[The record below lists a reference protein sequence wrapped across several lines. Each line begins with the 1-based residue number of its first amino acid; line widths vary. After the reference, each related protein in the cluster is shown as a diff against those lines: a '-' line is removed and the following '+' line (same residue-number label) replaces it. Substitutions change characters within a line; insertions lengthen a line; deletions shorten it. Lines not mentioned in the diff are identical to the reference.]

1 MTSVRGHIEPV
12 EISGEG
18 SYRFLICIFA
28 ALKLPFYNMQDST
41 TSKEKILK
49 KIRKALIHKS
59 PQEIGDVDK
68 ESEIFVTS
76 EEPLEIQFAQN
87 FSALN
92 GKFIFCENQNEF
104 IENFAFIAGDNKWQN
119 IFCLEPE
126 LKLLLSKGNI
136 VFSDREEDLLKTDI
150 GLTLC
155 ECLIAR
161 TGSIMV
167 SSRQASG
174 RRLPVYSN
182 FHIVVAYTSQ
192 LVNNVKDALKLVKE
206 KYSNQLPSMIS
217 TITGPSRT
225 ADIEKTLVQGAHGP
239 KEVFVFLIDDLH
251 VD

>member
-1 MTSVRGHIEPV
+1 
-12 EISGEG
+12 
-18 SYRFLICIFA
+18 
-28 ALKLPFYNMQDST
+28 MQDST

-68 ESEIFVTS
+68 ESEIFTVS

-92 GKFIFCENQNEF
+92 GKFVFCENETEF
-104 IENFAFIAGDNKWQN
+104 IENFDFFVKDNNWEN
-119 IFCLEPE
+119 IFTLEPKIKE
-126 LKLLLSKGNI
+126 LLKTGKIN
-136 VFSDREEDLLKTDI
+136 FSDKEEDLLKTDI

-161 TGSIMV
+161 TGSVMIT
-167 SSRQASG
+167 SKQASG
-174 RRLPVYSN
+174 RRIPVYSN
-182 FHIVVAYTSQ
+182 FHVVIAYSSQ
-192 LVNNVKDALKLVKE
+192 LVSNVKDGLKLIKE
-206 KYSNQLPSMIS
+206 RYGNQVPSMIS

-239 KEVFVFLIDDLH
+239 REIFVFLIDDLH
-251 VD
+251 ID

>member
-1 MTSVRGHIEPV
+1 
-12 EISGEG
+12 
-18 SYRFLICIFA
+18 
-28 ALKLPFYNMQDST
+28 MQDST

-49 KIRKALIHKS
+49 KVRKALIHKS
-59 PQEIGDVDK
+59 TQEIGDVDK
-68 ESEIFVTS
+68 ESEIFITS

-92 GKFIFCENQNEF
+92 GKFVFCENETEF
-104 IENFAFIAGDNKWQN
+104 IENFGFIAKDNQWEN
-119 IFCLEPE
+119 IFCLEPKIKE
-126 LKLLLSKGNI
+126 LLLRGNI
-136 VFSDREEDLLKTDI
+136 KFSDKETDFLKTDI

-161 TGSIMV
+161 TGSVMI
-167 SSRQASG
+167 SSKQASG

-192 LVNNVKDALKLVKE
+192 LINNVKDGLKLIKE
-206 KYSNQLPSMIS
+206 KYNNQLPSMIS
-217 TITGPSRT
+217 TISGPSRT

-239 KEVFVFLIDDLH
+239 KEIFVFLIDDLH